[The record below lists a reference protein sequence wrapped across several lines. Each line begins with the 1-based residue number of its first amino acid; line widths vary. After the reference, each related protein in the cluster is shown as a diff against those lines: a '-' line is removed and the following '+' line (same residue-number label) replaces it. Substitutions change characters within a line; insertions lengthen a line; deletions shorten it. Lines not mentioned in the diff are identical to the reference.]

1 MNSESEQFIDAHHHL
16 WDLQAVHYPW
26 LMARGEKR
34 FFGDPTAIQKNY
46 LVADLLAESPH
57 KKPAASVH
65 IQVGAAPE
73 QSLQETRW
81 LHQQDDYPQAVVAF
95 ADLTAKNLVSVL
107 DAQQAFPRVRGIR
120 QIVGRHAEE
129 DRRHGGASL
138 PVNPAW
144 VAGLKL
150 LAARGLSFDLQMI
163 PPQMPTLLAALS
175 QVPELKVALCHCGS
189 PWDQS
194 EAGLASWRKGL
205 RQLAQL
211 PNVVCK
217 VSGLGMFNR
226 NWKVAQL
233 QPLVLDVIDI
243 FSPQRVMFGSNFPVD
258 KLYRSYGQYWQ
269 AYSHIIAPFSP
280 SERTAMLVNTAA
292 GFYSIQLS

>member
-1 MNSESEQFIDAHHHL
+1 MNSEPERFIDAHHHL

-26 LMARGEKR
+26 LMARGERR

-46 LVADLLAESPH
+46 LVADLLGESPH

-73 QSLQETRW
+73 QSLQETQW
-81 LHQQDDYPQAVVAF
+81 LHQQGDYPHAMVAF
-95 ADLTAKNLVSVL
+95 ADLAANNLASAL
-107 DAQQAFPRVRGIR
+107 DAQQAFPRLRGIR

-129 DRRHGGASL
+129 DRKHGSASL
-138 PVNPAW
+138 PDNPAW

-150 LAARGLSFDLQMI
+150 LAARGLAFDLQMI
-163 PPQMPTLLAALS
+163 PPQMPAVFAALS

-194 EAGLASWRKGL
+194 EAGLASWRQGL

-217 VSGLGMFNR
+217 VSGLGMFNP
-226 NWKVAQL
+226 NWTVAAL
-233 QPLVLDVIDI
+233 EPLVRDVIDI
-243 FSPQRVMFGSNFPVD
+243 FSPERVMFGSNFPVD

-269 AYSHIIAPFSP
+269 AYSQIIAPFSP
-280 SERTAMLVNTAA
+280 SERSAMLVNTAA
-292 GFYSIQLS
+292 DFYSIQLS